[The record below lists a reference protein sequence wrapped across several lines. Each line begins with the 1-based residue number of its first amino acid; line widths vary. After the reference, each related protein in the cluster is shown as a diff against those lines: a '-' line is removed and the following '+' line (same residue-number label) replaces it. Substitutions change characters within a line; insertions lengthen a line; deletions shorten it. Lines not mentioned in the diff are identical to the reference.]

1 MHDENHREEMVN
13 SISARARPCSRRPV
27 AKVSLDIG
35 MTFHKLFGN
44 FPAIKYE
51 LKRA

>member
-1 MHDENHREEMVN
+1 MHDENNREEMVN
-13 SISARARPCSRRPV
+13 PTSARPCSRRPV